1 MEPEPGQSG
10 GSGSTQIPR
19 LRAAPAPKH
28 CLVPVPYTIQVQ
40 GQGTGSNLWEKSM
53 KNAIT
58 LCWAFRRSVK
68 CYRYGTI
75 PIYWSNT
82 SNRIMFSKK
91 GRKKCTLWRPN
102 PCWAVITK
110 GQTVRLTQSK
120 DKEYEPEYFARRL
133 VQFLQRAFSGHLQNI
148 SHEIRARERKRELQG
163 EGCHIVYIFMK
174 FNQHTVPVKVGT
186 GTYLPLVVAFVKN
199 LAATS
204 IVYRY
209 LPYILMQGA
218 VIYKTQ
224 NSERKAMD
232 TGTFYFLDLWWE
244 TERKATELSAL
255 RHKNGKERYGA
266 FCSMTEK
273 L

>member
-75 PIYWSNT
+75 PINWSNT

-102 PCWAVITK
+102 PCWAVTPHAI
-110 GQTVRLTQSK
+110 QRQRVRTWVLCTSVSPVFVK
-120 DKEYEPEYFARRL
+120 SFLWPLAKHFARDKSKREKERTAGRGMPYCL
-133 VQFLQRAFSGHLQNI
+133 HI
-148 SHEIRARERKRELQG
+148 HEI
-163 EGCHIVYIFMK
+163 
-174 FNQHTVPVKVGT
+174 
-186 GTYLPLVVAFVKN
+186 
-199 LAATS
+199 
-204 IVYRY
+204 
-209 LPYILMQGA
+209 
-218 VIYKTQ
+218 
-224 NSERKAMD
+224 
-232 TGTFYFLDLWWE
+232 
-244 TERKATELSAL
+244 
-255 RHKNGKERYGA
+255 
-266 FCSMTEK
+266 
-273 L
+273 